1 MARRT
6 QKQIEQDYREIREAA
21 KTAESFKDLEK
32 MTGLS
37 YSMIITTLEKHPI
50 VFKRLKAQL
59 NINREIDRKTEETTV
74 ENFHE
79 FVIDASISGIKDL
92 KQIFDE
98 ICHKKAK
105 LVLTSVTIRELD
117 QMQKF
122 QDVDGH
128 AARYILAMAA
138 ENNDCFKTV
147 QIDESLPIADDCI
160 IKYCV
165 DNKERTTLL
174 TADKTMALKARMY
187 GVNTQYFKHK
197 KNTNTTSTHA
207 NNSKT
212 LTLIPAKRVGNQLVL
227 PKFHTQNMSIRVYS
241 NGFEYNEGPRNL
253 KVGDDVYIITQK
265 TTYITFA
272 HYKMCSLKSANNCTL
287 MFSRRVYD
295 YSSNLTDIKNK
306 SYRSFLMDFAKRHDL
321 L

>member
-21 KTAESFKDLEK
+21 KMAESFKDLEK

-128 AARYILAMAA
+128 AARYILA
-138 ENNDCFKTV
+138 
-147 QIDESLPIADDCI
+147 
-160 IKYCV
+160 
-165 DNKERTTLL
+165 
-174 TADKTMALKARMY
+174 
-187 GVNTQYFKHK
+187 
-197 KNTNTTSTHA
+197 
-207 NNSKT
+207 
-212 LTLIPAKRVGNQLVL
+212 
-227 PKFHTQNMSIRVYS
+227 
-241 NGFEYNEGPRNL
+241 
-253 KVGDDVYIITQK
+253 
-265 TTYITFA
+265 
-272 HYKMCSLKSANNCTL
+272 
-287 MFSRRVYD
+287 
-295 YSSNLTDIKNK
+295 
-306 SYRSFLMDFAKRHDL
+306 
-321 L
+321 